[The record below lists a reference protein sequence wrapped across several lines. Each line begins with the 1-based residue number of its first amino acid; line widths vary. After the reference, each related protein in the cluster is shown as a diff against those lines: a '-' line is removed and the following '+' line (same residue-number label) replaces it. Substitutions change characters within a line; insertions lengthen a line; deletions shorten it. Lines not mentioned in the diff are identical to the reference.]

1 MSSGLFRFGSKRP
14 TSSGS
19 QNVVGRKGMIT
30 SSSLGAKPKEM
41 TKSTFDNYRN
51 TIYKICGI
59 YFTDSKKYLLE
70 SRILKR
76 INTLNLET
84 FEKYLELIS
93 SPKGR
98 SELNS
103 LFEAITINETYFFR
117 AEAQF
122 KALIN
127 NVIPD
132 IFKNHPHQK
141 TFKFWS
147 AASSSGE
154 EAYTIAILI
163 KEKLMQKYP
172 GVTFQIHASD
182 LDNNVIA
189 NAKKGIYKNYAV
201 RNMPPEYQRKYFV
214 KKDGLYHLSDDIKKM
229 VKFQN
234 INLYDSVTMR
244 TMKNF
249 DVIFC
254 CNVLIYFDI
263 PSKQKVVSHL
273 YDSLNNNAYLFIG
286 YSESLH
292 GVSKS
297 FKLIHLPKAM
307 TYKKEISS

>member
-1 MSSGLFRFGSKRP
+1 MSSGLFKFGSKKP
-14 TSSGS
+14 TSPSL
-19 QNVVGRKGMIT
+19 QNVLGNKTV
-30 SSSLGAKPKEM
+30 SSGLGVKTKEM
-41 TKSTFDNYRN
+41 TKATFDNYRN

-84 FEKYLELIS
+84 FERYLELIS
-93 SPKGR
+93 SAGGR
-98 SELNS
+98 SELNN

-122 KALIN
+122 QALVN

-132 IFKNHPHQK
+132 ILKNNRNQK
-141 TFKFWS
+141 VFKFWS
-147 AASSSGE
+147 AASSTGE

-163 KEKLMQKYP
+163 KEKLAPKYP

-182 LDNNVIA
+182 IDNNVIA
-189 NAKKGIYKNYAV
+189 NAKNGIYKEYAV
-201 RNMPPEYQRKYFV
+201 RNMPQEYREKYFV
-214 KKDGLYHLSDDIKKM
+214 KKNELYHLSDEIKNM

-234 INLYDSVTMR
+234 INLYDSLTMR

-249 DVIFC
+249 DIIFC

-307 TYKKEISS
+307 TYKKEINS